1 MPSLNN
7 TTDGRASG
15 YPRREYITTSAFNN
29 DLLTY
34 NVTRSVTG
42 VTSGTLTPV
51 TGGTA
56 ANCPANR
63 ILREN
68 GRRLYK
74 DVNAGVNTLLVGVY
88 DSNSGLSGVIDPNSP
103 RFAMYNG
110 DKSVFLDNG
119 VDPVTGLTDQG
130 PPIYTRG
137 TVTAGSGLSAST
149 GIAQTATVT
158 AASSTGQVVTYTA
171 ANSFNL
177 GDIVTITGLSTL
189 AFNLTNVV
197 IASANTTSFTVTN
210 AAIGTAV
217 TGSTGVATSINSN
230 LVLNE
235 NGVAICG
242 GVYVATVTAVSG
254 SGTVVTYTAANTFSV
269 GDLVSVVNV
278 TTTTAYN
285 VTSYPIASASATQ
298 FTINNTTTGTGG
310 VSATTIATVTKP
322 ALTVGAGGLVI
333 SNSGTSV
340 ASSTMTNITSSV
352 DTITYTCT
360 HAFVAGQVVTIAGA
374 VMTTAGT
381 DNAKVNLTN
390 AVIATVSGTA
400 SFTVT
405 STGVGTVSAWVS
417 GGVATANNTNI
428 APALTL
434 SGGSVVQKTLT
445 IARAPTAA
453 GQPLDLTAA
462 NNFYFS
468 TAITAGTTFS
478 ILPAAPPIGTT
489 FSVCVVGAAFALV
502 FPANVAIQGAVAL
515 ASANTTAALVAG
527 PKYLFTCVVV
537 A

>member
-7 TTDGRASG
+7 TTDGRNSG
-15 YPRREYITTSAFNN
+15 APRREYITTSAFNN

-34 NVTRSVTG
+34 TRVQTGRGVVT
-42 VTSGTLTPV
+42 GTLTPV

-74 DVNAGVNTLLVGVY
+74 DANVGVNTLLVGVY
-88 DSNSGLSGVIDPNSP
+88 DSISGLSGLIDPNSP
-103 RFAMYNG
+103 RFAVYNG
-110 DKSVFLDNG
+110 DRSVYLDNG
-119 VDPVTGLTDQG
+119 VDPLTGLTDQG

-137 TVTAGSGLSAST
+137 TVTAGSGVSVST
-149 GIAQTATVT
+149 GSALTATVT

-177 GDIVTITGLSTL
+177 GDIVSITGLSTT

-197 IASANTTSFTVTN
+197 LASVNTSSFTVTN
-210 AAIGTAV
+210 SATGTAV
-217 TGSTGVATSINSN
+217 TGATGTATVLDSN

-235 NGVAICG
+235 NGLAVSG
-242 GVYVATVTAVSG
+242 GVFVATVTAVSG
-254 SGTVVTYTAANTFSV
+254 SGSVVTYTAANTFTA
-269 GDLVSVVNV
+269 GDLVTVVNV

-298 FTINNTTTGTGG
+298 FTINSTTTGTGA
-310 VSATTIATVTKP
+310 VSATTIATVTKT
-322 ALTVGAGGLVI
+322 ALTVGAGGLVV
-333 SNSGTSV
+333 SNSGTFV
-340 ASSTMTNITSSV
+340 ASATMTNITSAS

-360 HAFVAGQVVTIAGA
+360 HSFVAGQIVTIAGA

-381 DNAKVNLTN
+381 DNVKVNLTN
-390 AVIATVSGTA
+390 VPIATVTGTTA
-400 SFTVT
+400 FTVT
-405 STGVGTVSAWVS
+405 SLSVGTVSAWVS

-434 SGGSVVQKTLT
+434 SGGSVVQKTIT
-445 IARAPTAA
+445 IARAPTTNQA
-453 GQPLDLTAA
+453 LDLTAA

-468 TAITAGTTFS
+468 TAIGGQITFS
-478 ILPAAPPIGTT
+478 ILPATPPIGTT

-502 FPANVAIQGAVAL
+502 FPANVAIQGPVAL

-527 PKYLFTCVVV
+527 PKYFFTCVVIS
-537 A
+537 